1 MTKYNPEEL
10 NNVSKELLIPLY
22 GNLQDQMELLNQ
34 NTEALLVLE

>member
-22 GNLQDQMELLNQ
+22 GSLQDQMELLNQ
-34 NTEALLVLE
+34 STEALLE